1 MMTSYG
7 VIIASSFLNG
17 GLLGPPS
24 WISGFV
30 QNIKK
35 PSKGGSG
42 VIKMNKGTKSLDR
55 SVDGKRKKILGWSNQ
70 ALANFKSAV
79 VTPQIQMS
87 KLNINIGRVIVWG
100 PAGSYASPNVACTMY
115 FSDRIC
121 SGNRTRVESNSY
133 EAGVRFVNHK
143 YD

>member
-1 MMTSYG
+1 
-7 VIIASSFLNG
+7 
-17 GLLGPPS
+17 
-24 WISGFV
+24 
-30 QNIKK
+30 
-35 PSKGGSG
+35 
-42 VIKMNKGTKSLDR
+42 MNKSTKSLDR
-55 SVDGKRKKILGWSNQ
+55 SVDGKRKKILGRSNQ
-70 ALANFKSAV
+70 DLGNFKSAV

-100 PAGSYASPNVACTMY
+100 PAGRYASPNVACTMY

-121 SGNRTRVESNSY
+121 SGKGTRVESNSY